1 MEGTMPKKLNLKFM
15 ALAIRTEALK
25 EASRAEWTREEKQA
39 FSEATEGEPSQMI
52 KVVLTY
58 CE

>member
-1 MEGTMPKKLNLKFM
+1 MPKKLNLKFM
-15 ALAIRTEALK
+15 ALAIRPEALK
-25 EASRAEWTREEKQA
+25 EASRGEWTREEKQA